1 MKTWAEWKMHFKV
14 NGTVKIL
21 VNDPGVGPT
30 ALLLSASADKK

>member
-21 VNDPGVGPT
+21 VNDPGVGST
-30 ALLLSASADKK
+30 ALLLGAAVDTK